1 MKSIYKYPC
10 LFLMILLCGACKKEF
25 LDKKPS
31 SNILTPTTLV
41 ELRSLLEASDI
52 ISFTGGLP
60 QISADEYLIVSTSN
74 YLALPNA
81 VQRNGYIWSKEL
93 YDGEEVNDWNL
104 PFRQIFYANSV
115 LDVLNRSSFTD
126 KKESEI
132 IRGWACF
139 VRAYAYYDLARNF
152 CKVYQPETADTDLG
166 LPLRLKPDVDVSEK
180 RSSLK
185 KTFNQIFDDLNI
197 AASVLDPYVPP
208 LNKNRPSKAAVMALK
223 SRIYLY
229 MGDYNNAEVYADST
243 ITYHNKLINYNNVS
257 TTSDIPF
264 GYNADEVIYQ
274 TTHLIA
280 YTATSGTGN
289 RLDIEVN
296 PEVYHLFEQNDLR
309 KSIFFRT
316 NSLGKINIKRGYI
329 GAGSYP
335 FTGLATDEIYL
346 IKAECLARKGDA
358 ITAID
363 KLNQLLINRYKTN
376 LFLPL
381 TAASPADALQKILN
395 ERRKELLWKSLRWS
409 DLKRLNRD
417 GANITLTR
425 SINNVT
431 YTLPPGDPR
440 YVFPIPNQEI
450 TLSGIQQNPR

>member
-1 MKSIYKYPC
+1 MKFKYKYHS
-10 LFLMILLCGACKKEF
+10 LIVMILLCGACKKEF

-31 SNILTPTTLV
+31 SNILTPTTLI
-41 ELRSLLEASDI
+41 ELRSLLEASDVF
-52 ISFTGGLP
+52 SSTGGLP

-81 VQRNGYIWSKEL
+81 IQRNGYIWSKEM
-93 YDGEEVNDWNL
+93 YEGEEVNDWNF

-115 LDVLNRSSFTD
+115 LDVLKRSSFAD

-132 IRGWACF
+132 IEGWACF

-152 CKVYQPETADTDLG
+152 CKVYQTETADTDLG

-180 RSSLK
+180 RASLK
-185 KTFNQIFDDLNI
+185 KTFNQIFHDLNI
-197 AASVLDPYVPP
+197 ASALLNTTVPP

-229 MGDYNNAEVYADST
+229 MGDYNNAEVYADSS
-243 ITYHNKLINYNNVS
+243 IMYHNKLINYNTVS
-257 TTSDIPF
+257 ATSDTPF
-264 GYNADEVIYQ
+264 GYNAEEVIYQ
-274 TTHLIA
+274 TTHLVA
-280 YTATSGTGN
+280 YSATSGTGN

-296 PEVYHLFEQNDLR
+296 PEVYNLFEQNDLR

-316 NSLGKINIKRGYI
+316 NSLGKINIKRGYV
-329 GAGSYP
+329 GGGSYP

-358 ITAID
+358 INAIV

-376 LFLPL
+376 FFIPL
-381 TAASPADALQKILN
+381 TSSSPSDALQKILN

-417 GANITLTR
+417 GANIVLTR
-425 SINNVT
+425 TINNMT
-431 YTLPPGDPR
+431 HTLSPGDPR

>member
-1 MKSIYKYPC
+1 MKSIYKYQC

-41 ELRSLLEASDI
+41 ELRSLLEASDV
-52 ISFTGGLP
+52 ISSTGGLP
-60 QISADEYLIVSTSN
+60 QISADEYLILSTSN

-115 LDVLNRSSFTD
+115 LDVLNRSSFAD
-126 KKESEI
+126 KKESDI

-152 CKVYQPETADTDLG
+152 CKVYRAETADTDLG

-197 AASVLDPYVPP
+197 AAALLDASVPP
-208 LNKNRPSKAAVMALK
+208 LNKNRPSKTAVMALK

-229 MGDYNNAEVYADST
+229 MGDYNNAELYADST

-257 TTSDIPF
+257 TTSDTPF

-274 TTHLIA
+274 TTHLVA
-280 YTATSGTGN
+280 YSATSGTGN

-296 PEVYHLFEQNDLR
+296 PEIYLLFEQNDLR

-316 NSLGKINIKRGYI
+316 NSLGKINIKRGYV

-358 ITAID
+358 IAAID

-381 TAASPADALQKILN
+381 TATSPADALQKILN

-417 GANITLTR
+417 GENIILTR